1 MLKATTLSSTILV
14 TKLLSSYE
22 LEFFST
28 MWKLQVIYCMPHS
41 NNVQWQTKQA
51 MVATPQP

>member
-22 LEFFST
+22 LEFFFYNVETTGHILYAS
-28 MWKLQVIYCMPHS
+28 LQ
-41 NNVQWQTKQA
+41 
-51 MVATPQP
+51 